1 MARAIDTQKLED
13 VKKSAIKLIVEKG
26 YGGASISSIAKKAQV
41 AEGYLYRF
49 YKGKEELV
57 SDLLNTKV
65 SEIANKLEESI
76 EKSQSFDEIIASLI
90 KNIFSIAE
98 KSEDEIKFI
107 YVMMNDYSFSVHS
120 NLKQRIKELCMEAI
134 NKAKQLNNL
143 NYQIEPE
150 DLYMFSVIYPIQFI
164 NLRLKE
170 FFGTK
175 SWTKQDVDR
184 ITNIAIKTLIN

>member
-76 EKSQSFDEIIASLI
+76 EKGQSFDEIIASLI

>member
-120 NLKQRIKELCMEAI
+120 NLKQRIKGLCMEAI

-184 ITNIAIKTLIN
+184 ITNIVIKTLIN

>member
-98 KSEDEIKFI
+98 RSEDEIKFI

-184 ITNIAIKTLIN
+184 ITNIVIKTLIN